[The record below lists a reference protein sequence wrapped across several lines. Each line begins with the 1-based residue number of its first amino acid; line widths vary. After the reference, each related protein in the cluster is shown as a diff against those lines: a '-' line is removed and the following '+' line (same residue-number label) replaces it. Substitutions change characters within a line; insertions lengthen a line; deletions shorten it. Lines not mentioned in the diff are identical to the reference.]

1 MGRAIDSAA
10 PAAAGSGELQRQ
22 RHSLLSRLR
31 GAGLGLRGKR
41 YLFIYS
47 CLLLPLL
54 FFAAVRLLPI
64 VYSFNV
70 GFSEWD
76 MLSPEKPFVGLANYI
91 SLFKDEVFLQ
101 TIRNTAVYVVV
112 GVPGQLAAGLGVALL
127 LQRVVRL
134 RTFYRTAYFIP
145 YITSVV
151 AVSWVFRWI
160 LMKNGVANALLL
172 ELGLDAQPFLYSPTQ
187 SILWI
192 IAAMIWQSIGFQ
204 MLVFLAGLEN
214 IPRIY
219 YEAAAIDGA
228 GGWSRFRHV
237 TIPLLNPVLLFSA
250 VIASISFLQSFTQA
264 LNMTGGGPLNSTN
277 TIVLY
282 IYNTAFK
289 SFEMGKASAATVVLF
304 AIILAFTVLQLKVLN
319 RKVEY

>member
-1 MGRAIDSAA
+1 MERVIDPAA
-10 PAAAGSGELQRQ
+10 PAVSSELQQPR
-22 RHSLLSRLR
+22 RSLLRWLR
-31 GAGLGLRGKR
+31 GSSLGLRGKR

-64 VYSFNV
+64 LYSFNV
-70 GFSEWD
+70 GFREWD
-76 MLSPEKPFVGLANYI
+76 MLSPDKPFVGFDNYV
-91 SLFKDEVFLQ
+91 SLFKDEVFVQ
-101 TIRNTAVYVVV
+101 TLRNTAIYVIV
-112 GVPGQLAAGLGVALL
+112 GVPGQLATGLGVALL
-127 LQRVVRL
+127 LQRISRL
-134 RTFYRTAYFIP
+134 RSFYRTAYFIP

-172 ELGLDAQPFLYSPTQ
+172 ELGLDPQPFLYSPTQ

-192 IAAMIWQSIGFQ
+192 IATMVWQSIGFQ

-214 IPRIY
+214 IPRLY
-219 YEAAAIDGA
+219 YDAASIDGA
-228 GGWSRFRHV
+228 GSWSRFRHV
-237 TIPLLNPVLLFSA
+237 TLPLLNPVLLFSII
-250 VIASISFLQSFTQA
+250 IASIGFLQSFTQA

-304 AIILAFTVLQLKVLN
+304 IIILAFTVLQLKVLN